1 MENDYTSPK
10 SDKNINKETNNDVIL
25 HLNLKYDIK
34 LNLSDKTTLTNIRA
48 IINQKCF
55 MGDDEYE
62 IYIKDN
68 KIDSE
73 PNSAN
78 VLKLLEKYKSNVIY
92 IKTKKNIFDLYN
104 QLNIYDTFLTKN
116 ISLKT
121 NEIAILKTEIEN
133 IKNDLDNI

>member
-48 IINQKCF
+48 IINQKYF
-55 MGDDEYE
+55 MGEDEYE

-121 NEIAILKTEIEN
+121 IEIAILKTEIEN

>member
-1 MENDYTSPK
+1 M
-10 SDKNINKETNNDVIL
+10 
-25 HLNLKYDIK
+25 NLKYDIK

-121 NEIAILKTEIEN
+121 NEISILKTEIEN

>member
-25 HLNLKYDIK
+25 HLNLKSDIK

>member
-1 MENDYTSPK
+1 MKNDYTSPK

-25 HLNLKYDIK
+25 HLNLKSDIK

>member
-10 SDKNINKETNNDVIL
+10 SDKNINKETNNDIIL

>member
-10 SDKNINKETNNDVIL
+10 SGKNINKETNNDVIL
-25 HLNLKYDIK
+25 HLNLKSDIK

>member
-1 MENDYTSPK
+1 MENDNTSPK

-121 NEIAILKTEIEN
+121 NEISILKTEIEN

>member
-25 HLNLKYDIK
+25 YLNLKYDIK

-68 KIDSE
+68 KIDTE

-78 VLKLLEKYKSNVIY
+78 VLKLLEKYKSNVICV
-92 IKTKKNIFDLYN
+92 KTKKNIFDLYN

>member
-25 HLNLKYDIK
+25 HLNLKCDIK

-104 QLNIYDTFLTKN
+104 QLNIYDNFLTKN

>member
-10 SDKNINKETNNDVIL
+10 SDQNFNKETNNDVIL
-25 HLNLKYDIK
+25 HLNLKSDIK

>member
-1 MENDYTSPK
+1 MENDNTSPK